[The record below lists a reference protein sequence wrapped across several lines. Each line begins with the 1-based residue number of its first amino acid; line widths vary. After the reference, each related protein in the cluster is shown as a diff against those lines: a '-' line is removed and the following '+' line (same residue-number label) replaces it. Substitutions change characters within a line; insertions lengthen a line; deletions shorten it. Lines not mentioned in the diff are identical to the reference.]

1 MVKITP
7 SNVKKVLGG
16 GANVIAALGTI
27 SGVVGNQVKQSL
39 EDHHEHHKDDFPLPD
54 LREVPLADA
63 QQVLTNNELLWSL
76 LPVAPAIKYAGA
88 QPNVVL
94 ATAPKPRAKIA
105 PQGFV
110 KVYYA
115 TPETV
120 AASAELLAAQATQ
133 RQAKKAARQA
143 TTHRRL
149 QAVTTGVKQVPKG
162 AKQLIGKVPLRRH
175 QPQPP
180 DPTSPAESEPK

>member
-76 LPVAPAIKYAGA
+76 LPVAPAIKYASA

-94 ATAPKPRAKIA
+94 ATVPKPRAKIA

-120 AASAELLAAQATQ
+120 AASAELLAAQAAQ
-133 RQAKKAARQA
+133 RQAKKSRAAGDDPPPLASRDHRRQAGSKRRQA
-143 TTHRRL
+143 THW
-149 QAVTTGVKQVPKG
+149 QG
-162 AKQLIGKVPLRRH
+162 APA
-175 QPQPP
+175 PQPAAAAGSNLT
-180 DPTSPAESEPK
+180 D

>member
-7 SNVKKVLGG
+7 SNVKRVLGG
-16 GANVIAALGTI
+16 GADVIAALGTI

-63 QQVLTNNELLWSL
+63 QQVLTNNGLLWSL
-76 LPVAPAIKYAGA
+76 LPVAPAIKYASV

-94 ATAPKPRAKIA
+94 ATVPKPRAKIA

-143 TTHRRL
+143 MTHRRL

-162 AKQLIGKVPLRRH
+162 AKQLVGKVHLRRG
-175 QPQPP
+175 QPSK
-180 DPTSPAESEPK
+180 PTSPAESEQK